1 MKIYDKEV
9 YNRQEEIRNII
20 IIIISFL
27 VGFFVGYMAN
37 TITHTENNTV
47 NNINDLSSDNRIEET
62 GDNGINEAIVKY
74 NLKDIIA

>member
-9 YNRQEEIRNII
+9 YNRQEEIRNVI

-47 NNINDLSSDNRIEET
+47 NQIEENDL
-62 GDNGINEAIVKY
+62 
-74 NLKDIIA
+74 DI

>member
-9 YNRQEEIRNII
+9 YNRQEEIRNVI

-37 TITHTENNTV
+37 TITHTDNNTV
-47 NNINDLSSDNRIEET
+47 NIINNLAVENNTINEVEENDL
-62 GDNGINEAIVKY
+62 
-74 NLKDIIA
+74 DI